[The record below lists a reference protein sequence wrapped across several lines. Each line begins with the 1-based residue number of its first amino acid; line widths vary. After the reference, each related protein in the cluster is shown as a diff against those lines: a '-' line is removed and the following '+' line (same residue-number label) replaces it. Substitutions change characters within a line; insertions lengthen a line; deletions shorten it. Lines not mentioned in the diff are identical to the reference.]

1 MPDPHILLLGGPTA
15 SGKTAR
21 ALDWAAKTGGVI
33 LNADSMQLYAD
44 VPRLTARPDAAES
57 AQARHELYGFLPP
70 DQQWSTGDWLRAALP
85 FITTAQTGE
94 TPLCIVG
101 GTGLYFLTLVRGLAE
116 IPEIAREVRERARAT
131 YDEQGE
137 DFLRDTLR
145 QLDPVTEARL
155 APHDRQRLCRALE
168 VVWQTGRPLSDW
180 QTDTHPILPPGSYR
194 FDILK
199 PDRDGLY
206 ARCDQ
211 RFDQMIAHGALDEVR
226 ALMEKGL
233 QADWPILRVLGLP
246 ELWAHLKGEMPLDQA
261 RDLAKQKTRNYA
273 KRQTTFFGN
282 QFARTHG

>member
-21 ALDWAAKTGGVI
+21 ALDWAATTGGVI

-44 VPRLTARPDAAES
+44 VPVLTARPDAAES

-85 FITTAQTGE
+85 FIAAAQTGE

-116 IPEIAREVRERARAT
+116 IPEIETEVRERARKT

-137 DFLRDTLR
+137 GFVRDTLR
-145 QLDPVTEARL
+145 SLDPVTEARL

-168 VVWQTGRPLSDW
+168 VVWQTGRALSGW
-180 QTDTHPILPPGSYR
+180 QADTHPILSPDSYR

-199 PDRDGLY
+199 PDREWLY

-211 RFDQMIAHGALDEVR
+211 RFDQMIAQGALDEVR
-226 ALMEKGL
+226 ALMDTGL

-246 ELWAHLKGEMPLDQA
+246 ELWTHLKGEMSLADA

-273 KRQTTFFGN
+273 KRQTTFFNN
-282 QFARTHG
+282 QFP

>member
-1 MPDPHILLLGGPTA
+1 MPTPEPHILLLGGPTA

-21 ALDWAAKTGGVI
+21 ALDWAAATGGVI

-44 VPRLTARPDAAES
+44 VPILTARPDAAES

-85 FITTAQTGE
+85 FISAALRGD

-116 IPEIAREVRERARAT
+116 IPAIDDEVRDRARRT

-137 DFLRDTLR
+137 AFVREHLRT
-145 QLDPVTEARL
+145 LDPVTEARL
-155 APHDRQRLCRALE
+155 APNDRQRLCRALE
-168 VVWQTGRPLSDW
+168 VVWQTGRSLSDW
-180 QTDTHPILPPGSYR
+180 QTDTYPVLPEGRYR

-199 PDRDGLY
+199 PDRDWLY
-206 ARCDQ
+206 ARCDR
-211 RFDQMIAHGALDEVR
+211 RFDLMLERGALDEVR

-233 QADWPILRVLGLP
+233 HADWPILRVLGLP
-246 ELWAHLKGEMPLDQA
+246 ELWACLKDEMTLDAA
-261 RDLAKQKTRNYA
+261 RGLAKQKTRNYA

-282 QFARTHG
+282 QFA